1 MKQQERRTWAEISL
15 PNLEHNYRALRALL
29 PEGCRFLG
37 VVKADAYGHGAVPVA
52 RKLEELGAEYLAVAC
67 LAEAR
72 ELREAG
78 VLTPILLLGYT
89 PTNCAEELLRY
100 GLTQTVYDLE
110 SARAFSAAAQAA
122 GRRLRIHVKADTGM
136 SRLGWL
142 CDEGHRTEA
151 ADAIAAV
158 CALSGLEV
166 EGIYTHFANADGDEA
181 YTMGQFTRFLE
192 LLSELEG
199 RGITFPIRHCA
210 ASAAVL
216 KYPCTHLDMVR
227 PGVALYGHY
236 PDPSCEGLDGVGL
249 RPVMALKTRVASVK
263 AVPAGTPV
271 SYGCTHV
278 LERDAELAALTVG
291 PAPVVLRPAGGAHP
305 RTAGAYCGPC
315 LHGHVH
321 GGCHR
326 AGGCPRRRG
335 GALRRTPAGGGRR
348 RSGGHHPIRIA
359 LRRVPPGAPG
369 VLELSVRSHGGPAG
383 HTMVRGGMPA
393 QRRRETGTSC
403 FLKPCV

>member
-89 PTNCAEELLRY
+89 PTDCAEELLRY

-142 CDEGHRTEA
+142 CNEGHRTEA

-158 CALSGLEV
+158 CALPGLEA

-278 LERDAELAALTVG
+278 LERDAELAALTRRLCRW

-359 LRRVPPGAPG
+359 LRRVPRVP
-369 VLELSVRSHGGPAG
+369 
-383 HTMVRGGMPA
+383 
-393 QRRRETGTSC
+393 REY
-403 FLKPCV
+403 LN

>member
-15 PNLEHNYRALRALL
+15 PNVEHNYRALRALL

-89 PTNCAEELLRY
+89 PTDCAEELLRY

-142 CDEGHRTEA
+142 CNEGHRTEA

-158 CALSGLEV
+158 CALPGLEA

-181 YTMGQFTRFLE
+181 YTMGQFTRCLE

-291 PAPVVLRPAGGAHP
+291 YADGLPRLCSDRLEVLIRGQRAPIVGRVCMDMCMADATGLGAAPGDEVELFGEHLPVEDAAALAGTIQYELLCAVSP
-305 RTAGAYCGPC
+305 
-315 LHGHVH
+315 
-321 GGCHR
+321 
-326 AGGCPRRRG
+326 
-335 GALRRTPAGGGRR
+335 
-348 RSGGHHPIRIA
+348 
-359 LRRVPPGAPG
+359 RVP
-369 VLELSVRSHGGPAG
+369 
-383 HTMVRGGMPA
+383 
-393 QRRRETGTSC
+393 REY
-403 FLKPCV
+403 LN